1 MIDYRSSKK
10 CNLKKGE
17 RGGGGCQSVS
27 FSSFIME
34 A

>member
-1 MIDYRSSKK
+1 MTDYRSSKK
-10 CNLKKGE
+10 FNLKKGE
-17 RGGGGCQSVS
+17 RGGGCQSVS